1 MSQSAMSM
9 CASRS
14 SSVAFYC
21 RMGLTVMPRW
31 GVFGQLEILVHQAG
45 ADDGGFLG
53 LNQGNRH
60 PRMLEQEVF
69 AEKSL

>member
-1 MSQSAMSM
+1 M
-9 CASRS
+9 CFQVFVRCILLQDGADGD
-14 SSVAFYC
+14 AEL
-21 RMGLTVMPRW
+21 G

-69 AEKSL
+69 AEKAL